1 MFSDTIFDAIQQ
13 ILDDLRPEY
22 AFSDVYPKEEVIKM
36 LTQMHYL
43 VALSDGMMPNGTYN
57 NSKEEMYKLC
67 EKKAREEY
75 EAKMNEIILLK

>member
-1 MFSDTIFDAIQQ
+1 
-13 ILDDLRPEY
+13 
-22 AFSDVYPKEEVIKM
+22 M

-67 EKKAREEY
+67 EKKSKRR
-75 EAKMNEIILLK
+75 I